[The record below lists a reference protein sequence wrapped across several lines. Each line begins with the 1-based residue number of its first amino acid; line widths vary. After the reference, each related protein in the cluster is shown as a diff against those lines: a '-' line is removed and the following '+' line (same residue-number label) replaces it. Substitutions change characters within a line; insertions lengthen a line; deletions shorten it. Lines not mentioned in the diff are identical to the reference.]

1 VRRCSFGEIMSH
13 KTTNG
18 VSIFAGLQR
27 SIYPVT
33 HPARPTIV
41 IIFTGGTIASTLDRE
56 WGGVVP
62 SLTGGEILARIPEI
76 RGHADLKVHEFGTFP
91 GPHMTLERM
100 HDVQRIVQSYVDDP
114 SIDGVVI
121 THGTDT
127 LEETA
132 YFLDSTVATEKPIV
146 VVGAMRNSSEP
157 DWDGPRNLR
166 DAVAVASNAAARSL
180 GVLICLGGVLTAA
193 SEASKT
199 DTQDLS
205 TFTSFDFGPI
215 GRIAN
220 GVVMIH
226 RRPLHREVFSVFA
239 LPAFVPL
246 LKSYAGMDGTLIRC
260 ARERGAQGLVVE
272 AFGAGNVTPDVFRE
286 MRDAVD
292 AGLPVVLVSRCPVGR
307 IEHIYAY
314 EGAGKHLHEAGVIF
328 ADYLNGQKARIKL
341 ICALAAGR
349 SAGEIR
355 RSFEWMDAEG
365 VRNA

>member
-1 VRRCSFGEIMSH
+1 MNH
-13 KTTNG
+13 KTTNE
-18 VSIFAGLQR
+18 VSIFAGLQLLNSR
-27 SIYPVT
+27 VT
-33 HPARPTIV
+33 PSSRPTIV
-41 IIFTGGTIASTLDRE
+41 IVFTGGTIASTLDRE

-76 RGHADLKVHEFGTFP
+76 RAHADLCVHEYGTFP

-100 HDVQRIVQSYVDDP
+100 NEVRQIVQAYIEDAA
-114 SIDGVVI
+114 IDGVVI

-132 YFLDSTVATEKPIV
+132 YFLDSTITTDKPIV

-166 DAVAVASNAAARSL
+166 DAVAVAAHVGARGL

-220 GVVMIH
+220 GVLMIH
-226 RRPLHREVFSVFA
+226 RTPLHRETFMVGD
-239 LPAFVPL
+239 LPTFVPL
-246 LKSYAGMDGTLIRC
+246 LKSYAGMDGTLISC
-260 ARERGAQGLVVE
+260 ARDHGARGLVVE
-272 AFGAGNVTPDVFRE
+272 AFGAGNVTPRVYSA
-286 MRDAVD
+286 MRDAVES
-292 AGLPVVLVSRCPVGR
+292 GLPVVLVSRCPVGR

-341 ICALAAGR
+341 LCAIGAGR
-349 SAGEIR
+349 TVPEIR
-355 RSFEWMDAEG
+355 RSFEWMDAQG
-365 VRNA
+365 ISQQ

>member
-1 VRRCSFGEIMSH
+1 M
-13 KTTNG
+13 TTP
-18 VSIFAGLQR
+18 S
-27 SIYPVT
+27 
-33 HPARPTIV
+33 RPTIV
-41 IIFTGGTIASTLDRE
+41 IVFTGGTIASTLDRE

-76 RGHADLKVHEFGTFP
+76 RAHADLRVHEFGTFP
-91 GPHMTLERM
+91 GPHMTLDRM

-114 SIDGVVI
+114 SIHGVVI

-132 YFLDSTVATEKPIV
+132 YFLDSTVATNKPIV

-166 DAVAVASNAAARSL
+166 DAVGVASNPAAHGL

-215 GRIAN
+215 GRISN
-220 GVVMIH
+220 GVLMIH
-226 RRPLHREVFSVFA
+226 RQPLHREVFAIGS
-239 LPAFVPL
+239 LPSFVPL
-246 LKSYAGMDGTLIRC
+246 LKSYAGMDGTLVRC
-260 ARERGAQGLVVE
+260 ARESGAQGLVIE
-272 AFGAGNVTPDVFRE
+272 AFGAGNVTPEVYHALRE
-286 MRDAVD
+286 TVQ

-341 ICALAAGR
+341 LCALGAGR
-349 SAGEIR
+349 TIAEIR

-365 VRNA
+365 ARNA